1 MKKSE
6 ELNLSEQTLFIRNFA
21 KRHADLQSFYSSI
34 NSLNIISI
42 QDLSFKND
50 IELFREIAFILSV
63 IFSIISKPH
72 LNNRRD
78 EIIARSGEASSLSE
92 DDFQKTLRDSSL
104 WKDMDGFNLLP
115 EYVYYHQYEDDLRIY
130 ENIFI
135 VHMIN
140 EISFIIDSYLS
151 LYVSLLKVKES
162 NNKELVIGDSIQ
174 EDALR
179 KANKLARRINQI
191 KESYFYRDVSKA
203 KNKPKV
209 FYPTNIL
216 VKDRLYNLV
225 YKFYKKMYIYQD
237 KKDIDKELYLFYFSL
252 LLSLLHKDGY
262 ELDSRNKALIY
273 ENNEIVLPKKMF
285 FTTSDLRI
293 SIQTNEEDN
302 SFLISYKDK
311 LDDAINSHLLVLT
324 NDATFEETKVITT
337 DDEDIFSIEYLSL
350 WHLGEIGKENKIHL
364 INDTLMTEK
373 ELLSYF
379 LSSHHDIYS
388 ASEKIYSSYC
398 PVCKSKNI
406 FQNKGHIFCDDCGA
420 IYKFA
425 STKGSKGINKLIFA
439 KYKGHRYGN

>member
-6 ELNLSEQTLFIRNFA
+6 ELNLSEQTQYIRNYA
-21 KRHADLQSFYSSI
+21 KRHADLQSFYASV

-78 EIIARSGEASSLSE
+78 EIIARSGEASTLSE
-92 DDFQKTLRDSSL
+92 EDFQKTLRDSSI
-104 WKDMDGFNLLP
+104 WKDVDGFNLLP
-115 EYVYYHQYEDDLRIY
+115 EYVYYHQFEDDLRIY

-140 EISFIIDSYLS
+140 EISFIVDSYLS
-151 LYVSLLKVKES
+151 LYISLLKVKES
-162 NNKELVIGDSIQ
+162 NNKDLVIGDSVQ
-174 EDALR
+174 EEALR
-179 KANKLARRINQI
+179 VANKLQRRINQI
-191 KESYFYRDVSKA
+191 KQSYFYRDVSKA

-225 YKFYKKMYIYQD
+225 YKFYKKMYIYDD

-252 LLSLLHKDGY
+252 LLLVLHEDGY
-262 ELDSRNKALIY
+262 ELDSRNKAVIY
-273 ENNEIVLPKKMF
+273 DNGKITIPEKLF

-293 SIQTNEEDN
+293 SIETNLEDN
-302 SFLISYKDK
+302 TFLVSYKDK
-311 LDDAINSHLLVLT
+311 LDEAVNSHLLVLT
-324 NDATFEETKVITT
+324 NDATFEETKVIEP
-337 DDEDIFSIEYLSL
+337 DSEDIFSVEYLSL
-350 WHLGEIGKENKIHL
+350 WHLGEINKNKKINL
-364 INDTLMTEK
+364 INDTLMSEK
-373 ELLSYF
+373 ELMKYF
-379 LSSHHDIYS
+379 LNSHHDIYS
-388 ASEKIYSSYC
+388 GSEIIYSSYC

-406 FQNKGHIFCDDCGA
+406 YQNKGHIFCEECGA

-425 STKGSKGINKLIFA
+425 RLRGSKGLNKIVFA
-439 KYKGHRYGN
+439 KYKGH

>member
-6 ELNLSEQTLFIRNFA
+6 ELNLSEQTRLIRNYA

-72 LNNRRD
+72 LNNRRE
-78 EIIARSGEASSLSE
+78 EIIARSGEASMISE
-92 DDFQKTLRDSSL
+92 EDFLKTLRDSSI
-104 WKDMDGFNLLP
+104 WKDTVDNVILP

-140 EISFIIDSYLS
+140 ELSFIMDSYLS
-151 LYVSLLKVKES
+151 LYVSLLKVKNPLNKDLVGDDSTQES
-162 NNKELVIGDSIQ
+162 
-174 EDALR
+174 ALR
-179 KANKLARRINQI
+179 MANKLSRRLNQI
-191 KESYFYRDVSKA
+191 KQTYFYRDVSKA

-237 KKDIDKELYLFYFSL
+237 KRDIDNELYLFYFSL
-252 LLSLLHKDGY
+252 LLSVLHSDGF
-262 ELDSRNKALIY
+262 ELDSRNKSLVY
-273 ENNEIVLPKKMF
+273 DNNQITLPDKLF
-285 FTTSDLRI
+285 FTSADYRL
-293 SIQTNEEDN
+293 SIQTNPEEHT
-302 SFLISYKDK
+302 FLVSYKDK
-311 LDDAINSHLLVLT
+311 LDEAVNTHLLVLT
-324 NDATFEETKVITT
+324 NDATFEETKVIAPS
-337 DDEDIFSIEYLSL
+337 EDIFSVEYLSL
-350 WHLGEIGKENKIHL
+350 WHIGEINKKTNKIQL
-364 INDTLMTEK
+364 INETLMNETE
-373 ELLSYF
+373 LIRYF
-379 LSSHHDIYS
+379 LASHHDIYTG
-388 ASEKIYSSYC
+388 SELIYSSYC

-406 FQNKGHIFCDDCGA
+406 FQNRGHIFCDDCGA

-425 STKGSKGINKLIFA
+425 ILKGAKKSNRIIFA
-439 KYKGHRYGN
+439 KYKGH